1 MENILVPKE
10 VFSKIITDVEIL
22 IEDVE
27 MALDTKIRQRI
38 EDIKSKKAKGKSE
51 REYYDYLEKRG
62 VKVGRVHN

>member
-38 EDIKSKKAKGKSE
+38 EDIKSKKVEGKSE
-51 REYYDYLEKRG
+51 KEYYDYLEKRG
-62 VKVGRVHN
+62 IKVGRVHN